1 MSVLLQQEYG
11 VKLRDARSTM
21 QDLVTARKIEVV
33 KYQKESGTVQN
44 DTELTQAV
52 DRWIA
57 HLEVEDQ
64 KRKDSKKTSDI
75 LAKVA
80 KEASVHR
87 MIMMTMW
94 SRKRK
99 LSVESG
105 EEGSADDVSSEQ
117 ADDLEGEQVA
127 TMMRAKRRKGM
138 KKSGQG
144 TSSMAPDG
152 NVQAIVAGMTM
163 LGDKMIQAIATQP
176 PDTRIEQLQ
185 AGQTEIMA
193 MLQEMRNERS

>member
-1 MSVLLQQEYG
+1 MTVLLQQEYG
-11 VKLRDARSTM
+11 VKLWDARSTM
-21 QDLVTARKIEVV
+21 QDLATARKIEVV
-33 KYQKESGTVQN
+33 KYQKKSGTVQN

-87 MIMMTMW
+87 MNMMTTW

-176 PDTRIEQLQ
+176 PDTRIE
-185 AGQTEIMA
+185 
-193 MLQEMRNERS
+193 